1 MLNAISEKDHLVKA
15 TKDKTKLVKA
25 TNYRTKLLATNQI
38 YLISLGVSKE
48 MRKKPTA
55 GGDKHVHEQSSISLS
70 FSSSGD
76 NQAQEENISGAPSSS
91 KGSPYYC
98 EGIFTKVHKKVTREI
113 LTLFHCF
120 AEITGGSNYVI
131 ILLGEVSQLY

>member
-48 MRKKPTA
+48 MRKNQPLVETSMYMNRALYHCLSVPVETIRHRRK
-55 GGDKHVHEQSSISLS
+55 ISLVHHLLAR
-70 FSSSGD
+70 D
-76 NQAQEENISGAPSSS
+76 LLITVKEYLPR
-91 KGSPYYC
+91 
-98 EGIFTKVHKKVTREI
+98 FTKKSPGK
-113 LTLFHCF
+113 L
-120 AEITGGSNYVI
+120 
-131 ILLGEVSQLY
+131 